1 MIRLITILSLLN
13 INCLLS
19 QSNEGEIEDAQIL
32 IEKNSRIILPKVD
45 KSIDKINLESNNIP
59 KKNFEYNTVKFID
72 NSSDKK
78 IDKILRDNTTYEE
91 TSNIFIDLRGGNYS
105 TFIINTNPYLKIGNK
120 LAVYS
125 DLYIKLNSKGSKL
138 SSLSG
143 EEINDINLYVDYKY
157 SNKSRL
163 SSYLNFNSFSNG
175 YYGYVDD
182 DNIILD
188 DELVN
193 NLRFTN
199 NTFKYKIDWEN
210 IGKKYNSNLSYVGQ
224 SFSNSFFNEFQ
235 NLIKGNITIP
245 ISKNLISFAP
255 TFESYQLENSDIQNP
270 ASQNNLVINQLDLP
284 ILLDLTFNKLDV
296 SFNSLFQI
304 FSRSYLGKT
313 NISSFSPSVKI
324 KYHDK
329 NFTMN
334 VTASRG
340 YNYNKYSDEIML
352 MPFLYENEITNEFD
366 LNKEEYRIKGILDL
380 NIFNNSSLSLGFES
394 LKVNANLNYVLYE
407 GKSLPSDIKVPI
419 YLYTIERENLTQVIN
434 YLSLNYNTRFTDN
447 LKSSIKLL
455 RTIFEVK
462 QVFQPEYHI
471 DFLNTYSKNKM
482 SLSLGTNLILE
493 NYGINF
499 KNELFKMKSLVNIYT
514 NGSYK
519 LNDNVNI
526 NYTINNILNRYNERF
541 FMYPELGLNFTVGIK
556 WLFR

>member
-45 KSIDKINLESNNIP
+45 KSIDKIDLENNDIP
-59 KKNFEYNTVKFID
+59 KKKFEYNKVKYID

-91 TSNIFIDLRGGNYS
+91 ISNIFIDLRGGNYS
-105 TFIINTNPYLKIGNK
+105 SFIINTNPYLKIGNK

-125 DLYIKLNSKGSKL
+125 DLYIKLNSRGSKL

-143 EEINDINLYVDYKY
+143 EEINDINLYIDYKY

-163 SSYLNFNSFSNG
+163 SSYLKFNSFSNG

-182 DNIILD
+182 KNITLD
-188 DELVN
+188 DELVD

-210 IGKKYNSNLSYVGQ
+210 VGKKYNSNFSYIGQ
-224 SFSNSFFNEFQ
+224 SFTNSFFNEFQ
-235 NLIKGNITIP
+235 NLIKANITVP
-245 ISKNLISFAP
+245 ISKNLISFVP

-270 ASQNNLVINQLDLP
+270 SSQNNLVINQLDLP
-284 ILLDLTFNKLDV
+284 ILLDFTFKKLEV

-304 FSRSYLGKT
+304 FSRSYLGKM
-313 NISSFSPSVKI
+313 NISSFSPSIKI

-329 NFTMN
+329 NFTMKI
-334 VTASRG
+334 TASRG

-352 MPFLYENEITNEFD
+352 MPFLYEDEITNQFD
-366 LNKEEYRIKGILDL
+366 LNKEEYRIKGVLDL

-394 LKVNANLNYVLYE
+394 LKVNSNLNYVLYQ

-434 YLSLNYNTRFTDN
+434 YLSLNYNTTLTDN
-447 LKSSIKLL
+447 LKSSIKLI
-455 RTIFEVK
+455 RTIFEVE

-471 DFLNTYSKNKM
+471 DFLNTYSKNKI
-482 SLSLGTNLILE
+482 SLSLGANLILE

-519 LNDNVNI
+519 INDNVNV
-526 NYTINNILNRYNERF
+526 NYSLNNILNRYNERF
-541 FMYPELGLNFTVGIK
+541 FMYPELGLNFMVGIK
-556 WLFR
+556 WLF